1 MIQRVQSIFLFITAL
16 AMFLVIF
23 LPVWIE
29 TVPQGEI
36 PSNSTEYALLTALE
50 LTYQK
55 NGEVVESKN
64 TFYIALLAFVASA
77 IAIGSFFS
85 FKDRMRQIKLDLAN
99 TLVMAAVLIIT
110 TYILY
115 DAEKTFMPTTQGQ
128 WRLGFFL
135 IPLAM
140 FCNSIANRFIRKD
153 EKMVRSADRLR

>member
-55 NGEVVESKN
+55 NGEVVKSKN

-77 IAIGSFFS
+77 LAIGSLFS
-85 FKDRMRQIKLDLAN
+85 FKDRMRQIKLNLAN

-115 DAEKTFMPTTQGQ
+115 DAENAFMPATQGQ